1 MLKKIPVSQLC
12 LGMHLHALEGP
23 WLSHPFWKTKFVIRS
38 EADLA
43 KLHDSGVAE
52 CWIDTALGLDVP
64 AAPAEARAPAPPPR
78 AAPAATGMAED
89 LQQAT
94 RLLNDAGWTKGGD
107 GTYRNGAG
115 QQIAFDITASNQPK
129 NVQEASAVAAQYTA
143 FGIPSNP
150 TPYPAAAQNAV
161 EIRHTY
167 KGFLI
172 WPASSFSNALDGFQ
186 SGQIGT
192 EQNRYRGNNYGG
204 WRSADYDRIYEQY
217 GITLETQKS
226 QELVAQMMKL
236 VEDDVGA
243 IPLYYVALGVAFRKG
258 IVGPSGAAPDQA
270 ANAWNLHTWDVIS

>member
-1 MLKKIPVSQLC
+1 VRQAIAYALDKQLIVDTLQDGQTIPAYTS
-12 LGMHLHALEGP
+12 
-23 WLSHPFWKTKFVIRS
+23 I
-38 EADLA
+38 
-43 KLHDSGVAE
+43 
-52 CWIDTALGLDVP
+52 
-64 AAPAEARAPAPPPR
+64 APALPAYQLMEQMG
-78 AAPAATGMAED
+78 AQKYQFD

-204 WRSADYDRIYEQY
+204 WRSADYDRIYEQF
-217 GITLETQKS
+217 GVTLETQKS

-236 VEDDVGA
+236 VADDVGA

-258 IVGPSGAAPDQA
+258 IVGPGGAAPDQA
-270 ANAWNLHTWDVIS
+270 ANAWNIHTWDVVS